1 MLSLNGYKFCL
12 CTAKIDMRMGSHGLA
27 GVVTNFMQY
36 DAADA
41 KMIYIFFNKS
51 CNTIKLLLW
60 DEEGYA
66 LYQKRLT
73 RGTYAPPEYTHN
85 GAVELSRKQLSLILD
100 GIEIK
105 YRRRYRRGQ

>member
-1 MLSLNGYKFCL
+1 M
-12 CTAKIDMRMGSHGLA
+12 CTARIDMRLGSSGLS

-36 DAADA
+36 DAADS
-41 KMIYIFFNKS
+41 KMIYIFFNKRY
-51 CNTIKLLLW
+51 NQIKLLLW

-66 LYQKRLT
+66 LYHKRLT
-73 RGTYAPPEYTHN
+73 RGTYSAPEFTQS

-105 YRRRYRRGQ
+105 YRKRYKRGQ